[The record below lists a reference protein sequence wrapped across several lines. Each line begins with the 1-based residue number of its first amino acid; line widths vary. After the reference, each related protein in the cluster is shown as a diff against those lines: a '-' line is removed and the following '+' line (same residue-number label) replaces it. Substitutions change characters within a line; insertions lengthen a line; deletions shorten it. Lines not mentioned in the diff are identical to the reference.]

1 MKLNPLQNDRAAG
14 VLVALAAG
22 DALGAGYEF
31 GAPLPDGAE
40 VTMKGGGPFGF
51 APAEWTDDTSMAI
64 PIAEALLESAS
75 DGGPS
80 SPAALTVVVRA
91 WTAWATDAKDVGAQT
106 SAVIAAARRLAAAAG
121 REVEAA
127 DFTAAAA
134 DFHARTGR
142 SAGNGSLMRTAP
154 LALAYL
160 DREPSEL
167 MAAAGELSALTH
179 ADADAREA
187 CGLWCVAIRHAV
199 LTGLLDVRA
208 GLPLLSAGRASVW
221 LERIDVAERSRPR
234 GFTRNGWVVEAFQ
247 GAWSAI
253 HYAGRSAVG
262 PAHLRAALEDAVR
275 GGRDT
280 DTVAAI
286 AGGLLGAAYGYTA
299 VPFEWRQ
306 RLHGWPGLRARD
318 LMLLGME
325 LGRAEGLRPLSWP
338 RAERHDYS
346 MWGRTDALVR
356 HPHDDGVWLGGVG
369 SLQRVAEL
377 GIDAVVSLC
386 RLGTLDVPGVEPENH
401 ATFWVVDSSVEGDNA
416 HVAFVL
422 GEAAAAVERYRAEG
436 KTLLLHCV
444 RAESRTPTVAALY
457 GARLSQISPL
467 EALEDVR
474 RVLPSARPNPLFMQ
488 VLTEAETITDTAAG
502 GATRAGAQ

>member
-1 MKLNPLQNDRAAG
+1 MKLNSLQNDRAAG

-31 GAPLPDGAE
+31 GAPLPDGTG

-64 PIAEALLESAS
+64 TIAEALLDSVSSTGPDAESA
-75 DGGPS
+75 
-80 SPAALTVVVRA
+80 LTMMVRG
-91 WTAWATDAKDVGAQT
+91 WTAWAAGAKDVGAQT
-106 SAVIAAARRLAAAAG
+106 SSVISSAKRMAAAAG
-121 REVEAA
+121 RSEVDAG
-127 DFTAAAA
+127 DFSTAAA

-160 DREPSEL
+160 DRNPAEL
-167 MAAAGELSALTH
+167 MVAAGVVSALTH
-179 ADADAREA
+179 ADQDAQEA

-199 LTGLLDVRA
+199 LTGRLDVRT
-208 GLPLLSAGRASVW
+208 GLPLLPASRAAVW
-221 LERIDVAERSRPR
+221 LDRIETAERSRPR
-234 GFTRNGWVVEAFQ
+234 DFSRNGWVVEAFQ

-253 HYAGRSAVG
+253 HFAGLSASG
-262 PAHLRAALEDAVR
+262 PAHLRASLEEAVR

-286 AGGLLGAAYGYTA
+286 AGGLLGAAYGFTA

-306 RLHGWPGLRARD
+306 HLHGWPGLRARD
-318 LMLLGME
+318 LMMLGME
-325 LGRAEGLRPLSWP
+325 LGRSEGRRHDSWP
-338 RAERHDYS
+338 RDGRHDYS
-346 MWGRTDALVR
+346 MWSRTDVLVQ

-369 SLQRVAEL
+369 SVARVAEL

-386 RLGTLDVPGVEPENH
+386 RLGVDDVPSVAVADH
-401 ATFWVVDSSVEGDNA
+401 ATFWIIDSSVAGDNA
-416 HVAFVL
+416 HAGFVL
-422 GEAAAAVERYRAEG
+422 REAAAAVERYRAEG
-436 KTLLLHCV
+436 KTVLLHCV

-457 GARLSQISPL
+457 GARVAGVTSL
-467 EALEDVR
+467 EALADVQR
-474 RVLPSARPNPLFMQ
+474 ALPNARPNPFFLE
-488 VLTEAETITDTAAG
+488 VLGGAG
-502 GATRAGAQ
+502 GAAPMIAEGTPAAAE